1 MRIATLIATIALV
14 SCGGGGGGSSPTN
27 PSPGAQSLS
36 RPVEQTDLEIAQAI
50 YGGTPRTPADFQ
62 MDSPASGH
70 EFVSTTHLK
79 NTDIDRDVIASAP
92 QFELCTDDW
101 NQALGWSETSAV
113 NAPQY
118 ADLVETNDD
127 TRYFEF
133 GRVRQGTPELYQ
145 RARVFKCA
153 YLNRATANLRA
164 ASGAAGQLNRRPLT
178 GAELRAISEY
188 LWQFT
193 TYNNF
198 GHVVLKSA
206 NTDSATLVQ
215 HTLYIG
221 SLTRKGLSAA
231 CDRIDVIAW
240 RHSAD
245 SSGALTLG
253 VQTLFTFGARENG
266 AIELCPG

>member
-1 MRIATLIATIALV
+1 MASNASAHACKENVLAARADCLRG
-14 SCGGGGGGSSPTN
+14 SC
-27 PSPGAQSLS
+27 
-36 RPVEQTDLEIAQAI
+36 RVVIFV
-50 YGGTPRTPADFQ
+50 TPAHAHRDPDRDDRARQ
-62 MDSPASGH
+62 LRRKWWQLADKPKPCCAIVESSSRTNRSPDRTGDLRRDAAHAGGLSDGLPASGH

-127 TRYFEF
+127 SRYFEF
-133 GRVRQGTPELYQ
+133 GRVRQGTPQLYQ
-145 RARVFKCA
+145 RARVFNCA

-164 ASGAAGQLNRRPLT
+164 ANGAAGQLNRRPLT

-215 HTLYIG
+215 HTLLRG
-221 SLTRKGLSAA
+221 FQN
-231 CDRIDVIAW
+231 DDP
-240 RHSAD
+240 
-245 SSGALTLG
+245 
-253 VQTLFTFGARENG
+253 ARR
-266 AIELCPG
+266 